1 MLNQKSILEVSL
13 KLSLSNES
21 ILVLSID
28 DTIERLLGYT
38 VQDYL
43 TGQVSLKE
51 QFHLDDLEIAEILFS
66 TEDLSE
72 GVFNIRLR
80 QANGRVR
87 CIKMLYNKEIATD
100 TVVLDVTLQDSKSLQ
115 RTMADSS
122 EMVNF
127 AAIMENTDDYIY
139 FKDRNHVFTGAS
151 QSLVSLCDPAEHWT
165 DLLGQTDYDVFP
177 EELADIYY
185 NLEKQVFA
193 GISIAHEIQE
203 TLSKDGIRGWVDNR
217 KYPVNDKDG
226 TLIGLYGIAR
236 DVTQSIQQKIELT
249 NSHTMLRKLTE
260 NIPGTVYQY
269 KLDADGHASFPY
281 ASSGIKDIYEA
292 EPKDLV
298 EDAQPAF
305 NVLHPDDLEMIVST
319 IQDSARSMK
328 DWNLKYRVDLPKK
341 GVRWLQGF
349 SKPEKLEDGSTIWH
363 GYIHDITDAKKKD
376 DLILVQSRN
385 AAMGEM
391 ISMIAHQ
398 WRQPISTISML
409 SNSILA
415 DIDLD
420 SLNVIELKEIANK
433 INTSTQELSKTIDDF
448 RDFFKPDKIKQRT
461 KINTVIQS
469 ALSVIGKS
477 LESNNIT
484 LKMKKPKEDKEI
496 NIYPRELMQVF
507 INIINNA
514 KDILVEKKTIDAS
527 IVIRCEQSNDESA
540 IITVSDN
547 GGGIHED
554 IIDKIFDPYFS
565 TKNEKNGT
573 GLGLYMS
580 KMIIEKHLLG
590 KLSVYNKDDGACF
603 KIELPYDIQSNHE

>member
-80 QANGRVR
+80 QSNGRIC
-87 CIKMLYNKEIATD
+87 CIKMLYNKEISAD
-100 TVVLDVTLQDSKSLQ
+100 TIVLHITLQDSRTLQ
-115 RTMADSS
+115 RTMSDTS
-122 EMVNF
+122 EMINF
-127 AAIMENTDDYIY
+127 TAIMENTDDYIY

-151 QSLVSLCDPAEHWT
+151 QSLVSLCDSAEHWT

-185 NLEKQVFA
+185 RLEKQVFA
-193 GISIAHEIQE
+193 GILIAHEIQE

-217 KYPVNDKDG
+217 KYPINDKDG
-226 TLIGLYGIAR
+226 TIIGLYGIAR
-236 DVTQSIQQKIELT
+236 DITQSIQQKTELT
-249 NSHTMLRKLTE
+249 NSYNMLKKLTE

-269 KLDADGHASFPY
+269 KLDSDGHASFPY
-281 ASSGIKDIYEA
+281 ASSGIKDIYEV
-292 EPKDLV
+292 EPKDV
-298 EDAQPAF
+298 IEDAQQAF
-305 NVLHPDDLEMIVST
+305 DVLHPDDLEMIVST

-328 DWNLKYRVDLPKK
+328 DWNVKYRVDLPKK

-349 SKPEKLEDGSTIWH
+349 SKPEKLEDGSTLWH
-363 GYIHDITDAKKKD
+363 GYIRDITDVKKKD

-433 INTSTQELSKTIDDF
+433 INISTQELSKTIDDF
-448 RDFFKPDKIKQRT
+448 RDFFKPDKIKQTT

-469 ALSVIGKS
+469 TLTVIGKS
-477 LESNNIT
+477 LEYNNIT
-484 LKMKKPKEDKEI
+484 IKIKKPKEDKEI
-496 NIYPRELMQVF
+496 NTYPRELMQVF

-527 IVIRCEQSNDESA
+527 IVIKFEKSNDENI

-590 KLSVYNKDDGACF
+590 KLSVYNKDGGACF
-603 KIELPYDIQSNHE
+603 KIELPYVY